1 MVDDLTPFD
10 FDRVFFEN
18 YEELIDSEYRT
29 DMANNKTIL
38 QLEEQIKN
46 AFETQTSFCYE
57 TNFDHSPLFWAK
69 QAKELGYFL
78 ELHFYCLETME
89 IAKNRVEIR
98 TKNQGHP
105 ISDEIIK
112 YKWKLGYKNLNI
124 NYQFFDLVYLIDNS
138 IDGEPPTVFLEIEK
152 VNENSLLVKQYVDLL
167 PSYAERRIPSIFNFI
182 SN

>member
-1 MVDDLTPFD
+1 MVEDLTPFD
-10 FDRVFFEN
+10 FDHIFFKN
-18 YEELIDSEYRT
+18 YEKLIET
-29 DMANNKTIL
+29 EFTTQMANNQTIQ
-38 QLEEQIKN
+38 QLEDQIKN
-46 AFETQTSFCYE
+46 AFETHSSFCYE

-69 QAKELGYFL
+69 KAKELGYFL
-78 ELHFYCLETME
+78 ELHFYCLETIE

-152 VNENSLLVKQYVDLL
+152 VNEDSFLVKQYVDCL

-182 SN
+182 TN